1 MSLIGVPKE
10 IKEEEYRVAMT
21 PAGVLELTRRGHEV
35 FVERGAG
42 VGSGFSDEE
51 YMRSG
56 AKIAETA
63 AEVFE
68 KAEII
73 IKVKEPL
80 EREYGMIKE
89 GHTVF
94 TYFHFAADRKLT
106 ETMARSGATCIAYE
120 TVQREDGSLPLL
132 APMSEIAGKMAPI
145 MGARFLA
152 KFEGGKGV
160 LVAGASGVL
169 PSKIVVLGGGFV
181 GANSALIASGLNAR
195 VTIVEI
201 NIDRIRKLNEIMPKN
216 VNVVHSSEY
225 NIRKEIR
232 DADIVVGAVLIP
244 GKAAPKLLS
253 RELLREME
261 PGSVLVD
268 VAIDQGGC
276 AETSRPT
283 THKKPVYV
291 EENIVHYCVANM
303 PGAYPRTSTLAL
315 TNSTLSYVIELAE
328 LGWKEAVKVDKALRC
343 GLNIVGGNIVNRA
356 VAESH
361 NMEYHEYEFEA

>member
-1 MSLIGVPKE
+1 MTVIGVPKE

-42 VGSGFSDEE
+42 IGSGFLDEE
-51 YMRSG
+51 YMKSG

-73 IKVKEPL
+73 VKVKEPL

-89 GHTVF
+89 NHTIF

-106 ETMARSGATCIAYE
+106 EAMAHSGATCIAYE

-132 APMSEIAGKMAPI
+132 APMSEIAGKIAPI

-169 PSKIVVLGGGFV
+169 PSKVVVLGGGFV
-181 GANSALIASGLNAR
+181 GTNSALIASGLDAR

-201 NIDRIRKLNEIMPKN
+201 NIDRIRKLNEILPKN
-216 VNVVHSSEY
+216 VNVVYSSEY

-244 GKAAPKLLS
+244 GKAAPKLLN

-261 PGSVLVD
+261 PGSVFVD

-303 PGAYPRTSTLAL
+303 PGAYPRTSTIAL
-315 TNSTLSYVIELAE
+315 TNSTLSYAIELAE
-328 LGWKEAVKVDKALRC
+328 LGWREAVKEDKALRG
-343 GLNIVGGNIVNRA
+343 GLNIVGGKIVNRA

-361 NMEYHEYEFEA
+361 NMEYSEVKI